1 MPRAMYA
8 RPGLGS
14 TLMHAYYGE
23 EYRYNQSI
31 SAQATLPKTGY
42 TVKQPISDMVYEGKG
57 KTRIATVEDLS
68 PYIYNVGLIGSQN
81 CMQTK
86 QLKLPRAK

>member
-1 MPRAMYA
+1 MPQIC
-8 RPGLGS
+8 
-14 TLMHAYYGE
+14 TAYYGE

-57 KTRIATVEDLS
+57 KTRIATVEDL
-68 PYIYNVGLIGSQN
+68 
-81 CMQTK
+81 
-86 QLKLPRAK
+86 R